1 MSALGWLAA
10 ASALFVGTHF
20 LMSHP
25 LRAWLMTALGER
37 WFQILYSLVAVAT
50 LYAIIR
56 GYGPAVSAT
65 PAPLWNAGGVGLV
78 VANLLMWFGSILFV
92 GSLRRNPAFPRVGA
106 PITQI
111 GEARGV
117 FAITRHPMNWG
128 FAIWALV
135 HAIVNPTPAS
145 LVVSAAILI
154 LAIGGSVGQDAKKR
168 RRLGE
173 VWREWEARTTFVPFA
188 RGFALPDG
196 FAFIA
201 GTVIFVAATYAHGA
215 LGYRVAGPWHWF
227 A

>member
-1 MSALGWLAA
+1 MTALGWLAA
-10 ASALFVGTHF
+10 ASALFVGAHF

-25 LRAWLMTALGER
+25 LRAWLMERLGEN

-50 LYAIIR
+50 LYAIVR
-56 GYGPAVSAT
+56 SYGPAASAT
-65 PAPLWNAGGVGLV
+65 PVPLWNEGDVGIV
-78 VANLLMWFGSILFV
+78 VASLLMWFGSILFV

-106 PITQI
+106 PISVI

-117 FAITRHPMNWG
+117 FAIIRHPMNWG
-128 FAIWALV
+128 FATWAVV

-168 RRLGE
+168 RLLGE
-173 VWREWEARTTFVPFA
+173 VWREWEARTAFIPFA

-196 FAFIA
+196 FAMIV
-201 GTVIFVAATYAHGA
+201 GTILFVAATYAHGA
-215 LGYRVAGPWHWF
+215 LGYRAAGPWHWF